1 MNFQTI
7 LTGILILLGA
17 GVMLLS
23 ILGTRSLLTQLQQNT
38 YLKSWRILLILMAF
52 FFLGYVGASVL
63 VFTEITQMLMVLV
76 GVVFLFGALFVYL
89 VVRIGSLTIGDLQ
102 QSMFSVDQLEA
113 EVQARTADLTATN
126 QELRRSET
134 DLAQARDEA
143 LKANRAKSVFLA
155 NMSHELRTPLNAILG
170 YSEMLQEDAED
181 MNEVEMV
188 SDLQKIHRSGK
199 HLLAIINDIL
209 DLSKIE
215 AGRMTMYLD
224 EFDLSLLLDDVLST
238 VRPLIAHNHNDLQ
251 ATIDDNLGMM
261 YADQTKVRQI
271 MFNLLSNASKFTE
284 NGIVALDARRML
296 IDGAEQYAFEVRDS
310 GIGMTSEQM
319 QSLFQPF
326 MQADSSTTRLYGG
339 TGLGLAITN
348 RFCEM
353 MGGKIE
359 AKSSPGVGTSFTV
372 HLPVKVPPRQVESF
386 STGRLRPFG
395 EQQVLII
402 DDDPI
407 VRDLMQRFLVKEGFH
422 AESASGGQQGIEMAR
437 QLLPDLIT
445 LDVMMPDMDGW
456 SVLSQ
461 LKADETTADIP
472 VIMLTMLD
480 DRERGFSL
488 GATDFVSK
496 PIDRELLLRVIQRHQ
511 NPKTDASALIVED
524 HAPTREMLQKMLEKE
539 GWAVDTA
546 ANGRIALEHTQ
557 ARQPAII
564 LLDLMMPE
572 MDGFQFAVAF
582 RKQAGVQHIPIIV
595 ITAKDL
601 TEEDNRRLN
610 GYVEMIVNKEAYSR
624 DTLLNEVRQLAHQI
638 KAETRQSL

>member
-1 MNFQTI
+1 MF
-7 LTGILILLGA
+7 
-17 GVMLLS
+17 LS
-23 ILGTRSLLTQLQQNT
+23 MLGTRSLLTQIQQSK
-38 YLKSWRILLILMAF
+38 YLKSWQILLVLMAF
-52 FFLGYVGASVL
+52 FFLGYVGTSFL
-63 VFTEITQMLMVLV
+63 VFTEITQVLMILV

-89 VVRIGSLTIGDLQ
+89 VVHIGGLTIGDLQ
-102 QSMFSVDQLEA
+102 QTMFSMDQLED
-113 EVQARTADLTATN
+113 EVETRTAELTAAN

-181 MNEVEMV
+181 INAGEMV
-188 SDLQKIHRSGK
+188 SDLQNIHSSGK

-224 EFDLSLLLDDVLST
+224 EFDLSLMLNEVLST
-238 VRPLIAHNHNDLQ
+238 IQPLIAHNNNELK
-251 ATIDDNLGMM
+251 AIMGDNLGLM

-271 MFNLLSNASKFTE
+271 MFNLLSNACKFTE
-284 NGIVALDARRML
+284 NGIVTLDAQRVQQ
-296 IDGAEQYAFEVRDS
+296 DGLERYVFEVHDS
-310 GIGMTSEQM
+310 GIGMTPDQM
-319 QSLFQPF
+319 KQLFQPF

-339 TGLGLAITN
+339 TGLGLAITK

-359 AKSSPGVGTSFTV
+359 AKSTLDVGTSFTV
-372 HLPVKVPPRQVESF
+372 SLPVNVPPRPTESLG
-386 STGRLRPFG
+386 TGRLRPFG
-395 EQQVLII
+395 EQHVLII

-422 AESASGGQQGIEMAR
+422 AELASGGQQGIDMAR

-456 SVLSQ
+456 SVLAQ

-480 DRERGFSL
+480 DKERGFSL

-496 PIDRELLLRVIQRHQ
+496 PIDRERLLRVIQRHQ
-511 NPKTDASALIVED
+511 SAKSDEVALIVED
-524 HAPTREMLQKMLEKE
+524 HEPTRQILQKMLEKE
-539 GWAVDTA
+539 GWQVDTA
-546 ANGRIALEHTQ
+546 ANGRIALEHTRNQ
-557 ARQPAII
+557 KPTII

-582 RKQAGVQHIPIIV
+582 RKQAGMQHIPIIV
-595 ITAKDL
+595 VTAKDL
-601 TEEDNRRLN
+601 TEEDHRRLN

-638 KAETRQSL
+638 KAETKQSL

>member
-1 MNFQTI
+1 
-7 LTGILILLGA
+7 
-17 GVMLLS
+17 MLLS
-23 ILGTRSLLTQLQQNT
+23 MLGTRSLLTQIQQSK
-38 YLKSWRILLILMAF
+38 YLKSWQILLVLMAF
-52 FFLGYVGASVL
+52 FFLGYVGTSFF
-63 VFTEITQMLMVLV
+63 VFTEITQVLMILV

-102 QSMFSVDQLEA
+102 QTMFSMDQLED
-113 EVQARTADLTATN
+113 EVETRTAELTAAN

-181 MNEVEMV
+181 LNAGEMV
-188 SDLQKIHRSGK
+188 SDLQKIHSSGK
-199 HLLAIINDIL
+199 HLLVIINDIL

-224 EFDLSLLLDDVLST
+224 EFDISLMLNEVVST
-238 VRPLIAHNHNDLQ
+238 IQPLIAQNNNELK
-251 ATIDDNLGMM
+251 AIIGDNLDLM

-284 NGIVALDARRML
+284 NGIVTLDAQRVQQ
-296 IDGAEQYAFEVRDS
+296 DGLERYVFEVRDS
-310 GIGMTSEQM
+310 GIGMTPEQM
-319 QSLFQPF
+319 KQLFQPF
-326 MQADSSTTRLYGG
+326 MQADPSTTRLYGG
-339 TGLGLAITN
+339 TGLGLAITK

-353 MGGKIE
+353 MEGKIE
-359 AKSSPGVGTSFTV
+359 AKSTLDVGTSFTV
-372 HLPVKVPPRQVESF
+372 SLPVNVPPRQTESL

-395 EQQVLII
+395 EQHVLII

-422 AESASGGQQGIEMAR
+422 AELASGGQQGIDMAR

-445 LDVMMPDMDGW
+445 LDVMMPDIDGW

-461 LKADETTADIP
+461 LKADEATADIP

-496 PIDRELLLRVIQRHQ
+496 PIDRERLLRVIQRHQ
-511 NPKTDASALIVED
+511 SAKSDEVALIVED
-524 HAPTREMLQKMLEKE
+524 HEPTRQMLQKMLEKE
-539 GWAVDTA
+539 GWQVDTA
-546 ANGRIALEHTQ
+546 ANGRIALEHTRNQ
-557 ARQPAII
+557 KPAII

-582 RKQAGVQHIPIIV
+582 RKQAGMQHIPIIV
-595 ITAKDL
+595 VTAKDL
-601 TEEDNRRLN
+601 TEEDHKRLN

-624 DTLLNEVRQLAHQI
+624 DTLLNEVRQL
-638 KAETRQSL
+638 SLQLTKLVRSRAGSGGKIG